1 MILLYFL
8 NTHSSQSE
16 GLFLPPNSRLWSL
29 WNTTSPRWLS
39 DNLSTRTSVAGERK
53 LYIKVA
59 VREKIV
65 ENRFWM
71 CEQHTGV
78 VKTTAACLFL
88 HRELLRAA
96 DVTKYTASPVITSP
110 PIRLALA
117 RIYLPAQWQ
126 AVFSDDVCEWY
137 SYTETISIIKL
148 QSNCYSFIID
158 RYLFLDLL

>member
-29 WNTTSPRWLS
+29 GNATSPRWLS

-78 VKTTAACLFL
+78 VQTTAARLFL
-88 HRELLRAA
+88 HREPLRAA
-96 DVTKYTASPVITSP
+96 DVTKYTVCIS
-110 PIRLALA
+110 IRLVLA
-117 RIYLPAQWQ
+117 RIYLPGQWQ
-126 AVFSDDVCEWY
+126 AVFSGDVCEWY
-137 SYTETISIIKL
+137 SYTEIISIIKL
-148 QSNCYSFIID
+148 QSNCYSFITD
-158 RYLFLDLL
+158 RYLFVDLL

>member
-1 MILLYFL
+1 MILLYFF

-29 WNTTSPRWLS
+29 GNTTSPRWLS

-59 VREKIV
+59 VREKIG
-65 ENRFWM
+65 EKPQRPAYFS
-71 CEQHTGV
+71 TGNCFERQ
-78 VKTTAACLFL
+78 T
-88 HRELLRAA
+88 
-96 DVTKYTASPVITSP
+96 SPVITSP
-110 PIRLALA
+110 PIRLVLA
-117 RIYLPAQWQ
+117 RIYLPGQWQ

-137 SYTETISIIKL
+137 SYTEMISIIKL

-158 RYLFLDLL
+158 GYLLVDLL